1 MGWKPKNIKIPSP
14 VLIKYRSPL
23 AAQMI
28 DYYQDELHRIV
39 YIGKAEDTLGPRYTN
54 SLMFHEHISHD
65 YILKF
70 GITTVDIPKYLQKE
84 LDSEAK

>member
-23 AAQMI
+23 ATQMI

-39 YIGKAEDTLGPRYTN
+39 YIGKAEDT
-54 SLMFHEHISHD
+54 
-65 YILKF
+65 
-70 GITTVDIPKYLQKE
+70 
-84 LDSEAK
+84 